1 MLHGWFTI
9 VAQAINFLI
18 LVWLL
23 KRFLYKPILN
33 AIDVREKGIAA
44 QLADAV
50 AKKAEAKKDRDE
62 FQAKNAAFDKDRAAL
77 LTKATD
83 EAKTEHDRLIA
94 EARKDADALRAKR
107 QAALQTEQ
115 KNLDQE
121 ILRWTRDRVFNISRK
136 TLKDLAGASLE
147 ERIGDVFVQR
157 VRSLSGPAKDQMVA
171 ALKASNQTVS
181 VHSAFDLPPAQQA
194 AIEAAVKETFAPE
207 AHVQFET
214 APELVSGVELTTNG
228 QKVAWSIAD
237 YLATL
242 EKSAADLLHDD
253 PKPEAE
259 PAPKPKPEAQAKP
272 DPKGNAKP
280 KADGKPALQP
290 ANAAPKGHS

>member
-23 KRFLYKPILN
+23 QRFLYKPILN
-33 AIDVREKGIAA
+33 AIDLREKGIPA
-44 QLADAV
+44 QLADAD
-50 AKKAEAKKDRDE
+50 AKKAEAKKDRDD

-77 LTKATD
+77 LIKAT
-83 EAKTEHDRLIA
+83 EAANAERDRLIA
-94 EARKDADALRAKR
+94 GARKDADALRDKR
-107 QAALQTEQ
+107 QEALKVEQ
-115 KNLDQE
+115 KNLDQD
-121 ILRWTRDRVFNISRK
+121 IIRWTRDRVFDISRK

-157 VRSLSGPAKDQMVA
+157 IRSLTGPAKDQMA
-171 ALKASNQTVS
+171 NAFKTSNRTVS
-181 VHSAFDLPPAQQA
+181 VHGAFDLPASQRTE
-194 AIEAAVKETFAPE
+194 IEKAVKETFAPD

-214 APELVSGVELTTNG
+214 APELVSGVELTVNG

-242 EKSAADLLHDD
+242 QKSAADVLQDD
-253 PKPEAE
+253 
-259 PAPKPKPEAQAKP
+259 AKP
-272 DPKGNAKP
+272 DPKPIAKP
-280 KADGKPALQP
+280 SAKANGKPTLEP
-290 ANAAPKGHS
+290 AKGHA